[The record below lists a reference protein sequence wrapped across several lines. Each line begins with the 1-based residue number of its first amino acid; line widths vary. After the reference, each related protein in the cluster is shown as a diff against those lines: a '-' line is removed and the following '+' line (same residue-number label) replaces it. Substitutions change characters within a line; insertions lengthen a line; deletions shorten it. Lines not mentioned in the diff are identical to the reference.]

1 MLVILT
7 AGIDLSVGSLVKVS
21 ILVSAIVMNGESS
34 NVLPAIIAT
43 LALGV
48 LVGLIHAFLINELRI
63 APFIVTL
70 ASLVILRGAGLTI
83 SSSPVGKA
91 SPEVLMFYVQKIGP
105 VPIIALMF
113 FALIG
118 LTMLL
123 LRYTVFGK
131 HLYAVG
137 GNTEVAHLSGV
148 PVKRV
153 RYAVYVLCSLTAS
166 VTGLLWLSRMGV
178 GDPAIGDGIELQT
191 ITAVI
196 IGGTSLFGGRA
207 SVSRDLWR
215 RAPTRLN
222 SEPAGDAR
230 RESVYS
236 GTYSRRYHRRG
247 GGALQTGRR
256 LANMTILAG
265 RPSVRALQPSL
276 IRKLANSAIGT
287 TDVIPL
293 WFGEPDKPTP
303 EFIRQAAKDAIDEGQ
318 TFYQPNLGII
328 ELRAALAKYMN
339 GLYATSLT
347 ADNIGVTPSG
357 MTALAVALQCIVAEG
372 DAVVVPSPVWPNL
385 PSAAEIPGRGDRS
398 CVFASA
404 RWRLD
409 SRSGRTLRCLPA
421 EFQRAAYQFAQQSH
435 WLDAG
440 RRRAAANHRLLP
452 RAGYLVDRR

>member
-1 MLVILT
+1 MNLVASFFHGDSKSRVVFLRRNGPIIMVYAFIALLFIIGATQSERFFTERNLANVARQSAFLGIVAIGQMLVILT

-70 ASLVILRGAGLTI
+70 ASLVILRGVGLTI

-207 SVSRDLWR
+207 SVL
-215 RAPTRLN
+215 
-222 SEPAGDAR
+222 
-230 RESVYS
+230 
-236 GTYSRRYHRRG
+236 GTFG
-247 GGALQTGRR
+247 GVL
-256 LANMTILAG
+256 L
-265 RPSVRALQPSL
+265 
-276 IRKLANSAIGT
+276 
-287 TDVIPL
+287 
-293 WFGEPDKPTP
+293 
-303 EFIRQAAKDAIDEGQ
+303 
-318 TFYQPNLGII
+318 LG
-328 ELRAALAKYMN
+328 
-339 GLYATSLT
+339 LT
-347 ADNIGVTPSG
+347 ANLLVMLGVSQFIQG
-357 MTALAVALQCIVAEG
+357 LIQGVIIVAAVALYKQEG
-372 DAVVVPSPVWPNL
+372 D
-385 PSAAEIPGRGDRS
+385 
-398 CVFASA
+398 
-404 RWRLD
+404 
-409 SRSGRTLRCLPA
+409 
-421 EFQRAAYQFAQQSH
+421 
-435 WLDAG
+435 
-440 RRRAAANHRLLP
+440 
-452 RAGYLVDRR
+452 